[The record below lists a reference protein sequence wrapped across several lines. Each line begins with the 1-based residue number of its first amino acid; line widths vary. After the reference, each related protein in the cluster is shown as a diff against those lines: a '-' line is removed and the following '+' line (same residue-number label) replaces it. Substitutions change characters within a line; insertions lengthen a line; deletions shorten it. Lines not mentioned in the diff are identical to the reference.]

1 MLINLKLYA
10 ICAAVIIALVSCS
23 YMYLSYRIEKA
34 VNEKYTAEVEKLK
47 NEQLQNLQQLQH
59 EQNVIVTGYIDD
71 IERLKAQHEAD
82 LKELENAKFKDTV
95 TIEPVT
101 TADCGMHKDDNGKAA
116 VPTAGN
122 KPDLICYTRTELQ
135 RKIERSLDI
144 TKECD
149 SLSVRYKALLEVCT
163 QNEQK

>member
-10 ICAAVIIALVSCS
+10 ICGAVIITLVSCS

-34 VNEKYTAEVEKLK
+34 VNERYTAEVEKLK

-59 EQNVIVTGYIDD
+59 EQNIIVTGYIDD

-82 LKELENAKFKDTV
+82 LKELENANFKDTV
-95 TIEPVT
+95 TVNPVN
-101 TADCGMHKDDNGKAA
+101 TADCGMHKNDNGKTT
-116 VPTAGN
+116 VPTTGV
-122 KPDLICYTRTELQ
+122 KSDLICYTRAELQ
-135 RKIERSLDI
+135 SKIAESMAI

-149 SLSVRYKALLEVCT
+149 DLALKYKALLEVCT
-163 QNEQK
+163 KHE

>member
-10 ICAAVIIALVSCS
+10 ICGAVIITLVSCS

-34 VNEKYTAEVEKLK
+34 VNERYTAEVEKLK

-82 LKELENAKFKDTV
+82 LKELENANFKDTV
-95 TIEPVT
+95 TVNPVN
-101 TADCGMHKDDNGKAA
+101 TADCGVHQNNNGKTT
-116 VPTAGN
+116 VPTAGT
-122 KPDLICYTRTELQ
+122 KSDLICYTRTELQ
-135 RKIERSLDI
+135 SKIAESMAI

-149 SLSVRYKALLEVCT
+149 DLALKYKALVEVCT
-163 QNEQK
+163 KHEK

>member
-10 ICAAVIIALVSCS
+10 ICGAVIITLVSCS

-34 VNEKYTAEVEKLK
+34 VNERYTAEVEKLK

-82 LKELENAKFKDTV
+82 LKELENANFKDTV
-95 TIEPVT
+95 TVNPVN
-101 TADCGMHKDDNGKAA
+101 TADCGMHQNNNGKTT
-116 VPTAGN
+116 VPTAGT
-122 KPDLICYTRTELQ
+122 KSDLVCYTRSELQ
-135 RKIERSLDI
+135 SKIKRSLDLAAEADQM
-144 TKECD
+144 TE
-149 SLSVRYKALLEVCT
+149 RYRALVEVCT
-163 QNEQK
+163 KNE

>member
-10 ICAAVIIALVSCS
+10 ICGAVIIALVSCS

-34 VNEKYTAEVEKLK
+34 VNERYTAEVEKLK

-82 LKELENAKFKDTV
+82 LKELENANFKDTV
-95 TIEPVT
+95 IIEPIVSN
-101 TADCGMHKDDNGKAA
+101 DCGMHENDNSKTT
-116 VPTAGN
+116 VPTAGV
-122 KPDLICYTRTELQ
+122 KSDLICYTRTELQ
-135 RKIERSLDI
+135 SKIAESMVI
-144 TKECD
+144 AKEAD
-149 SLSVRYKALLEVCT
+149 EIALKYRALLEVCT
-163 QNEQK
+163 KHE